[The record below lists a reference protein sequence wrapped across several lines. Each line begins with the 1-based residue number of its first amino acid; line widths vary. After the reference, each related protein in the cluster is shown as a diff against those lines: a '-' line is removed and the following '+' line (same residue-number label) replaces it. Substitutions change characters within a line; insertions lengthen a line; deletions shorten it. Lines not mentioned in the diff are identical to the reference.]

1 MQKSE
6 EAWRFIIIPTH
17 AVIICR
23 YITVDGG
30 AMECSLFEI
39 QRQSYPS
46 ETGRYY
52 EANAIRNT
60 VEVDCVI
67 ILFCILN
74 VPGLI
79 LGPEA
84 SYPD

>member
-1 MQKSE
+1 VQIRILFLSTKELCLYESVMVRVEFLSSRISLWEPHIMQKSE

-39 QRQSYPS
+39 QR
-46 ETGRYY
+46 
-52 EANAIRNT
+52 
-60 VEVDCVI
+60 
-67 ILFCILN
+67 
-74 VPGLI
+74 
-79 LGPEA
+79 
-84 SYPD
+84 